1 MVWLQRVVVLLLL
14 FCHWDLL
21 PRESPSGL
29 RKALSAEAARWRR
42 VARVI
47 MKVALTA
54 KLGSEQSQG
63 IVRCPQ
69 NLAFCSG

>member
-29 RKALSAEAARWRR
+29 RKALSAESSGWRR
-42 VARVI
+42 AAGVIVATVH
-47 MKVALTA
+47 AA
-54 KLGSEQSQG
+54 KLLREEPQG
-63 IVRCPQ
+63 VV
-69 NLAFCSG
+69 